1 MRFGSRPQSATGQGD
16 LYPDPPHLSAFVAP
30 DMDQWEALGVAWDV
44 LIGAGRVFV
53 GDVLVACEHRWFRDV
68 SDVERE
74 VVRSSGSAR
83 DLLARGDVLR
93 VQFRH
98 RSIGT
103 VALGL
108 ASADEFG
115 QPHPLEIAVHAGAL
129 SLPVEIWSKADRQA
143 AKRVMGWMERLL
155 ITVAG
160 PTRARYG
167 AIGIESRL
175 PSPASLARAQR
186 SPYWP
191 TTWFWS
197 SQIGADDEVEQEQL
211 LSKLSQSALSRT
223 KEGTLF
229 RAWRPWSDPRI
240 DVPGLEQVASFLVRA
255 VGPLN

>member
-1 MRFGSRPQSATGQGD
+1 MTD

-44 LIGAGRVFV
+44 LTGAGCAFV
-53 GDVLVACEHRWFRDV
+53 GDVLVAREHEWFRDV

-74 VVRSSGSAR
+74 VVRPSGSAR
-83 DLLARGDVLR
+83 DLLARRDALR

-98 RSIGT
+98 RSLGT

-115 QPHPLEIAVHAGAL
+115 EPHPLEIAIHAGPL

-143 AKRVMGWMERLL
+143 ARRVMGWMEKLL
-155 ITVAG
+155 VALAG
-160 PTRARYG
+160 PTKARYG
-167 AIGIESRL
+167 AIGIEARF

-186 SPYWP
+186 TPQWP

-197 SQIGADDEVEQEQL
+197 SQIVADTEVEQERL
-211 LSKLSQSALSRT
+211 LSELNQSALSRT

-240 DVPGLEQVASFLVRA
+240 DVPGLEQVVDFLGRA
-255 VGPLN
+255 VKPMS